1 MKFLL
6 HFAYSIVNVHVNHS
20 LWNQDEAT
28 EPMFYV
34 SHLNKERRVPRC
46 VLVGEEA
53 VQVSTNRRTTRPAI
67 VKLLSTPLCF
77 SWPEGEWCTAE
88 RPRL

>member
-46 VLVGEEA
+46 DLVGEA
-53 VQVSTNRRTTRPAI
+53 VGSPPTVTQRGS
-67 VKLLSTPLCF
+67 
-77 SWPEGEWCTAE
+77 
-88 RPRL
+88 